1 MVVRIDA
8 AQMALWV
15 AFRSTNPSMR
25 HFAGRIHPGKET
37 QFFKKLT
44 TGNWG
49 FVPSF
54 SESALLE
61 LSTADLQE
69 GHAPNWLDAALLGPT
84 ALQNFPG
91 LSNPCQTSTNMVLK
105 GVKYVKN
112 QYVILTPTCACQV
125 HAAVQTADQK
135 FFLLVE
141 MLKPIQSKP
150 DYRTRWQRQHK
161 VCALVNS
168 NDLNKSIRVMY
179 YRVEDDCSVS
189 LLS

>member
-1 MVVRIDA
+1 
-8 AQMALWV
+8 
-15 AFRSTNPSMR
+15 
-25 HFAGRIHPGKET
+25 
-37 QFFKKLT
+37 
-44 TGNWG
+44 
-49 FVPSF
+49 
-54 SESALLE
+54 
-61 LSTADLQE
+61 
-69 GHAPNWLDAALLGPT
+69 
-84 ALQNFPG
+84 
-91 LSNPCQTSTNMVLK
+91 MVLK

-125 HAAVQTADQK
+125 QAAVQTADQK